1 MMNCGCRWVSLSLP
15 LVGVDL
21 NMRTALCRYAA
32 EKHFPLWRFLS
43 VFRFVIAC
51 QTPHNTT
58 QHISHFLASATG
70 VENPEEKPKPESQV
84 IHVDS
89 SNGIP
94 AVKVLCGVS
103 CFFSVSKLQNEHT
116 PGIAFLNEKSFRDYW
131 WCFGKVTNQR
141 PQ

>member
-103 CFFSVSKLQNEHT
+103 CFFSVSKL
-116 PGIAFLNEKSFRDYW
+116 
-131 WCFGKVTNQR
+131 
-141 PQ
+141 